1 MRVVSLSF
9 FLNFS
14 LSPLFALALVP
25 PLSFNNKQIQVV
37 EVAASYQVCSGGLE
51 TRRGF
56 VRIDEDGFDLGDLTS
71 SDSSSGN

>member
-1 MRVVSLSF
+1 MALTVV
-9 FLNFS
+9 
-14 LSPLFALALVP
+14 ALALP
-25 PLSFNNKQIQVV
+25 PLPFNKNENKTNPVV

-56 VRIDEDGFDLGDLTS
+56 VRIDEDGFDIGDSTS